1 MAEDTNKEI
10 PSVRFVEKK
19 VDTSWKDEIRKER
32 EAAAKG
38 EAPAPAPASAE
49 APAQPSGK
57 TPGGKAEAKKPAEGQ
72 AKGGAQ
78 PSKLFMGFLAQ
89 MVQQGLMLMGAVE
102 NPYTGQREVDLE
114 GAQQTIELLSVIQE
128 KTKGNLAEQES
139 RMLNE
144 ALREMQ
150 LHYVEVAQA
159 VRAQMQ
165 KQAQNPQGQR
175 PGGDR
180 R

>member
-1 MAEDTNKEI
+1 MAEDSNKEI
-10 PSVRFVEKK
+10 PNVRFVEKK
-19 VDTSWKDEIRKER
+19 VDTSWKDEVRKER
-32 EAAAKG
+32 EAAKNA
-38 EAPAPAPASAE
+38 EPAPAPATAG
-49 APAQPSGK
+49 APAQPAGK
-57 TPGGKAEAKKPAEGQ
+57 TPGGKAEAAKPADGQ
-72 AKGGAQ
+72 AAKGGAQ

-114 GAQQTIELLSVIQE
+114 GAQQTIELLAVIQE

-150 LHYVEVAQA
+150 LHYVEVAQV

-165 KQAQNPQGQR
+165 KQAQNPQGPKGPKR
-175 PGGDR
+175 
-180 R
+180 

>member
-1 MAEDTNKEI
+1 MSENTNPEI

-32 EAAAKG
+32 EAAAKN
-38 EAPAPAPASAE
+38 AE
-49 APAQPSGK
+49 AAPPANAGATAQPAAAGK
-57 TPGGKAEAKKPAEGQ
+57 TPPGKADPAKPAEGP

-89 MVQQGLMLMGAVE
+89 MVQQGLMLLGAVE

-114 GAQQTIELLSVIQE
+114 GAQQTIELLNVIQE

-159 VRAQMQ
+159 VRARMQ
-165 KQAQNPQGQR
+165 KQAQNPQG
-175 PGGDR
+175 PTAR